1 MDSGI
6 YLTIKER
13 KKKNLH
19 VKEEM
24 LDSLGFN

>member
-13 KKKNLH
+13 KKNLH